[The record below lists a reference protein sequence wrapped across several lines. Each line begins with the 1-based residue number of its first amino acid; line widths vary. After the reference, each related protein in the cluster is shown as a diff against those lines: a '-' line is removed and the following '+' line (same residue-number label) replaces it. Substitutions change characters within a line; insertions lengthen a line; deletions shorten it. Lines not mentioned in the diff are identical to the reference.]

1 MVTLC
6 MWHGL
11 CLVHNSGRVA
21 ILKHANASAGKC
33 MNILTEIKSI
43 TSFMSF
49 QVSSFCQMCWDQVGL
64 MAMK

>member
-1 MVTLC
+1 MHVTWVMYVLFTIQEE
-6 MWHGL
+6 
-11 CLVHNSGRVA
+11 SGTVA

-49 QVSSFCQMCWDQVGL
+49 QVSSFCQMC
-64 MAMK
+64 